1 MRAAA
6 RRSSSARLLL
16 AAIAAAI
23 LGATADADAAKVS
36 RYGTSFVDADDD
48 GVFDPGADVRLADIL
63 APDDTDFDTG
73 TSRPGYTPPP
83 SPVGLVLEGKVT
95 LVDWGDL
102 TASGT
107 LRVRGNVV
115 SIPSEPDG
123 YGSLSLFADTIDIAP
138 RAKMSHKD
146 GGTLYIVAADVIVGD
161 RVRIT
166 TLADLWLAANG
177 PMVIGDNVQLRSTGN
192 KEDYE
197 PSFWVLALD
206 LQVGEGLYMRA
217 NDYADCLIE
226 HNGDTS
232 TDLVLR
238 EFRIRCGYIEIAAY
252 DHPDGNR
259 IRLYDSYL
267 DSRTPDGR
275 IRFFVEA
282 GPSGYLP
289 DPIVIENTSIRARGD
304 VESTPPLP

>member
-1 MRAAA
+1 MRCA
-6 RRSSSARLLL
+6 LVML
-16 AAIAAAI
+16 AAIVAAAS
-23 LGATADADAAKVS
+23 LPNDAGAAKVS

-48 GVFDPGADVRLADIL
+48 GAFDPGADVRLADIL
-63 APDDTDFDTG
+63 DPDDTDFDT
-73 TSRPGYTPPP
+73 SAPRPGYTPPP
-83 SPVGLVLEGKVT
+83 APVGVVLEGKVT

-102 TASGT
+102 DATGT
-107 LRVRGNVV
+107 IRVRGNVV
-115 SIPSEPDG
+115 SLASERDSFS
-123 YGSLSLFADTIDIAP
+123 SLSLSAP
-138 RAKMSHKD
+138 RIDVAARSKLSHKVE
-146 GGTLYIVAADVIVGD
+146 GTLYIVGDDVQIGD

-177 PMVIGDNVQLRSTGN
+177 PMVLGQNVQLRSTGN

-206 LQVGEGLYMRA
+206 LQAGEGLYMRA

-238 EFRIRCGYIEIAAY
+238 RVRIRCGYIELAAY
-252 DHPDGNR
+252 SHPDGNR

-275 IRFFVEA
+275 IRFFVSP

-289 DPIVIENTSIRARGD
+289 DPFVIENTSIRARG
-304 VESTPPLP
+304 VVQYTPPLP